1 MRTFLLSA
9 VFTVLVYLS
18 AFATPPSVVLVQSH
32 KYDRNITITRGEGKT
47 ETFPT
52 LAPSAKN
59 YQVNAERL
67 HTILAGL
74 YAEGYVLQST
84 YVTESVN
91 IMLETVNY
99 IFVKP

>member
-1 MRTFLLSA
+1 MRTLLLSA
-9 VFTVLVYLS
+9 FFMVMVALTAS
-18 AFATPPSVVLVQSH
+18 ATPPSVVLVQNH

-47 ETFPT
+47 ETIPT
-52 LAPSAKN
+52 QAPNSKN

-67 HTILAGL
+67 HTVLTGL

-84 YVTESVN
+84 YVTEAVN
-91 IMLETVNY
+91 FTLETVNY